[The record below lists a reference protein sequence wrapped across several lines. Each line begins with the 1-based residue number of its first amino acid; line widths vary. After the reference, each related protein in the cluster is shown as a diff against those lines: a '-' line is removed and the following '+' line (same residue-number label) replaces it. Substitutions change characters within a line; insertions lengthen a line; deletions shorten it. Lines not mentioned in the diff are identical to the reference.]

1 MIKCLPPGLV
11 EEETGNVRQDS
22 AIGYEHLDIAGGK
35 VRHPVCPSQCVESL
49 ERWSFSARIGHGVEK
64 RAGAFSSRETNKGG
78 SSLIRAKVRHHDIAR
93 LKGTRSGRCRYASGR
108 NSYTIRIWISGDG
121 FPVSIHNESCASN
134 Y

>member
-22 AIGYEHLDIAGGK
+22 AIGSEHLDIAGGK

-49 ERWSFSARIGHGVEK
+49 ELWSFSARIGHVVEK

-93 LKGTRSGRCRYASGR
+93 LEGTRRGRCRHASGSTSHTVGIGINR
-108 NSYTIRIWISGDG
+108 AG
-121 FPVSIHNESCASN
+121 FAVSVHNEGCAS
-134 Y
+134 YD